1 MVAAAEVSTQFSI
14 EFIVLSGILF
24 LMVIYIIKNYW
35 LNNIQNLDAQKN
47 TEEIHSQPTKTD
59 KIVIKVPIEK
69 INEICEDSAEEEI
82 PS

>member
-1 MVAAAEVSTQFSI
+1 MVAAAVVSTQFSI